1 MTYRK
6 LARVAAVAVSAALL
20 AVLYRRLDV
29 SAVAATLLRV
39 DPGWLAVSVLAIVPI
54 TVLRA
59 IRFYWIVPAGA
70 LPGIGE
76 AIRLTLVASALNVFM
91 PAKSGDLV
99 KSYFVS
105 RRSGTPGGVSVA
117 VVIYERVCDLF
128 ALTSWCLL
136 GWLLGRP
143 QVDGL
148 PTWFWGLLGAVAAC
162 CLGLVVSQSAAER
175 ISAVVAAALRGRRML
190 RLRELLESWPLLMR
204 ELRERRRWIV
214 PFSLVLWLS
223 HLLQLWLFTIALSLH
238 IPFAVCV
245 SLSAVALMAGQLPFT
260 IAGIGSRDVALVVL
274 LSGYVAPE
282 SAAAL
287 GLLISTRGF
296 LPPLLGLPIMRP
308 YVSSMLADARRW
320 RGAAGVD

>member
-1 MTYRK
+1 MDRRI
-6 LARVAAVAVSAALL
+6 ARVAAVVVSAVLL
-20 AVLYRRLDV
+20 AMLYRRLDV
-29 SAVAATLLRV
+29 SVVAATLLRV

-59 IRFYWIVPAGA
+59 IRFYWVVPAGA
-70 LPGIGE
+70 LPGLGE

-99 KSYFVS
+99 KSYFIS
-105 RRSGTPGGVSVA
+105 RRSGTPAGVSVA

-143 QVDGL
+143 QVNGL
-148 PTWFWGLLGAVAAC
+148 PEWFWALLAGVAAV
-162 CLGLVVSQSAAER
+162 CLGLVVSQRAAEAT
-175 ISAVVAAALRGRRML
+175 SAVVAAALRGRRMG
-190 RLRELLESWPLLMR
+190 RLRELLQGWPLLVR
-204 ELRERRRWIV
+204 DLRERRRWIV

-223 HLLQLWLFTIALSLH
+223 HLVQLWLFTIALSLH
-238 IPFAVCV
+238 VPFAVCA

-287 GLLISTRGF
+287 GVLISTRGF

-308 YVSSMLADARRW
+308 YVTSMLAEARRW
-320 RGAAGVD
+320 RTAASR